1 MPETTQGTHAMA
13 HDPQTKDAKGKLV
26 IRNIGLLLSGDI
38 ARPILDADAIVV
50 LDGRIAAV
58 GKAVD
63 LDLANADSVIDAQG
77 CVVTP
82 GLIDNHVHT
91 VAGDWTPRQN
101 QIGWIDST
109 LHGGVTTIISAGE
122 AHYPGRPK
130 DIVGIKALAIAAQR
144 SFANFRPSGMK
155 IIAGAPV
162 LEPEMTE
169 DDFRELA
176 AAGVTLIGEVGLG
189 GVKDGPTGRRM
200 IAWARKYGMTS
211 MTHTG
216 GPSIPGSGRIGADV
230 VLEVDADVVAHING
244 GPTALPDDEIR
255 RICEESSRGLEIVHN
270 GNLRTGLFVLDI
282 AKQRDILDRVILG
295 TDGPAGSGVQP
306 LGILRTICHL
316 ASLGDVPTEVA
327 FCFATG
333 NTARV
338 RNLDDR
344 GVVEAGRAADLV
356 FMDQA
361 AGGIGKDFLESLALG
376 NLPGIGMIMVDGIVR
391 TARSRNTPPAIRVPE
406 IVAA

>member
-1 MPETTQGTHAMA
+1 MSSE
-13 HDPQTKDAKGKLV
+13 PQTKPAAGKTV
-26 IRNIGLLLSGDI
+26 IRNVGLMLSGDI
-38 ARPILDADAIVV
+38 ARPILDADTIVV
-50 LDGRIAAV
+50 VDGRIAAV
-58 GKAVD
+58 GMLGE
-63 LDLANADSVIDAQG
+63 LDTAGATTLIDAQG

-82 GLIDNHVHT
+82 GLIDNHVHP

-101 QIGWIDST
+101 QVGWIDST

-122 AHYPGRPK
+122 AHYPGRPR
-130 DIVGIKALAIAAQR
+130 DIVGVKALGIAAQR
-144 SFANFRPSGMK
+144 SFANFRPGGMK
-155 IIAGAPV
+155 VIAGAPV
-162 LEPEMTE
+162 LEPGMTE
-169 DDFRELA
+169 NDFRELA
-176 AAGVTLIGEVGLG
+176 EAGVTLIGEVGLG
-189 GVKDGPTGRRM
+189 GVKDGPTGRQM

-216 GPSIPGSGRIGADV
+216 GPSIPGSGRIGAEV

-255 RICEESSRGLEIVHN
+255 RICEEGTRALEIVHN
-270 GNLRTGLFVLDI
+270 GNLRTGLFVLGI
-282 AKQRDILDRVILG
+282 ARERNILDRVVLG

-316 ASLGDVPTEVA
+316 ASLGGVPTEVA

-338 RNLDDR
+338 RKLADR
-344 GVVEAGRAADLV
+344 GVIEAGRAADLV

-376 NLPGIGMIMVDGIVR
+376 NLPGIGMIMIDGEVR

-406 IVAA
+406 LVAA

>member
-1 MPETTQGTHAMA
+1 MSVE
-13 HDPQTKDAKGKLV
+13 PQAKPSADKTV
-26 IRNIGLLLSGDI
+26 IRNIGLVLSGDI

-50 LDGRIAAV
+50 ADGRISAV
-58 GKAVD
+58 GR
-63 LDLANADSVIDAQG
+63 LDGLDTAGATQVIDAQG

-82 GLIDNHVHT
+82 GLIDNHVHP

-101 QIGWIDST
+101 QLGWIEST
-109 LHGGVTTIISAGE
+109 LHGGVTTVISAGE
-122 AHYPGRPK
+122 AHYPGRPR
-130 DIVGIKALAIAAQR
+130 DIVGVKALGIAAQR
-144 SFANFRPSGMK
+144 SFANFRPGGMK
-155 IIAGAPV
+155 ILAGAPV
-162 LEPEMTE
+162 IEPGMTE
-169 DDFRELA
+169 NDFRELA
-176 AAGVTLIGEVGLG
+176 EAGVTLIGEVGLG
-189 GVKDGPTGRRM
+189 GVKDGPTGRQM

-255 RICEESSRGLEIVHN
+255 RICEESTRGLEIVHN
-270 GNLRTGLFVLDI
+270 GNLRTGLFVLGI
-282 AKQRDILDRVILG
+282 AKERNILDRVILG

-316 ASLGDVPTEVA
+316 ASLGGVSTEVA

-338 RNLDDR
+338 RKLGDR
-344 GVVEAGRAADLV
+344 GVIEAGRAADLV

-376 NLPGIGMIMVDGIVR
+376 NLPGIGMIMVDGVVR

-406 IVAA
+406 VVAA

>member
-1 MPETTQGTHAMA
+1 MSPE
-13 HDPQTKDAKGKLV
+13 PQNKAAATDKLV
-26 IRNIGLLLSGDI
+26 IRNIGLMLSGDL
-38 ARPILDADAIVV
+38 AQPILDADTIIVV
-50 LDGRIAAV
+50 DGRIAAV
-58 GKAVD
+58 GKATD
-63 LDLANADSVIDAQG
+63 LDLEDATSTIDAQG

-82 GLIDNHVHT
+82 GLIDNHVHP

-122 AHYPGRPK
+122 AHYPGRPR
-130 DIVGIKALAIAAQR
+130 DIVGIKALGIAAQR
-144 SFANFRPSGMK
+144 TFANFRPSGMK

-162 LEPEMTE
+162 LEHGMTE
-169 DDFRELA
+169 NDFRELA
-176 AAGVTLIGEVGLG
+176 DAGVTLIGEVGLG
-189 GVKDGPTGRRM
+189 GVKDGPTGKQM
-200 IAWARKYGMTS
+200 IAWARKHGMTS

-230 VLEVDADVVAHING
+230 VLEVDADVVAHVNG

-255 RICEESSRGLEIVHN
+255 RICEEGTRALEIVHN
-270 GNLRTGLFVLDI
+270 GNLRTGLFVLGI
-282 AKQRDILDRVILG
+282 AKERNELDRVILG

-316 ASLGDVPTEVA
+316 ASLGDVPTEIV

-338 RNLDDR
+338 RKLDDR
-344 GVVEAGRAADLV
+344 GVIEAGRAADLV

-376 NLPGIGMIMVDGIVR
+376 NLPGIGMIMVDGVVR

-406 IVAA
+406 VVAA

>member
-1 MPETTQGTHAMA
+1 MSHDLQNTTTQGGRT
-13 HDPQTKDAKGKLV
+13 L
-26 IRNIGLLLSGDI
+26 IRNVGLMLSGNI
-38 ARPILDADAIVV
+38 EEPILQATAILVE
-50 LDGRIAAV
+50 DGLIAGIGTAEEL
-58 GKAVD
+58 GAGG
-63 LDLANADSVIDAQG
+63 NAAVIDAHG
-77 CVVTP
+77 CVVAP
-82 GLIDNHVHT
+82 GLIDNHVHPA
-91 VAGDWTPRQN
+91 AGDWTPRQN

-130 DIVGIKALAIAAQR
+130 DIVGVKALGIASQR
-144 SFANFRPSGMK
+144 AFANFRPGGMK
-155 IIAGAPV
+155 ILAGAPV
-162 LEPEMTE
+162 LEPGMTE
-169 DDFRELA
+169 ADFKELA
-176 AAGVTLIGEVGLG
+176 DAGVTLIGEVGLG
-189 GVKDGPTGRRM
+189 GVKDGPTGRQM

-230 VLEVDADVVAHING
+230 VIEVDADVIAHVNG

-255 RICEESSRGLEIVHN
+255 RICEESTRALEIVHN
-270 GNLRTGLFVLDI
+270 GNLRTGLLVLDI
-282 AKQRDILDRVILG
+282 ARKRDELGRVVLG

-316 ASLGDVPTEVA
+316 ASLGGVPTETA

-338 RNLDDR
+338 RNLHDR
-344 GVVEAGRAADLV
+344 GLIEIGRAADLV

-361 AGGIGKDFLESLALG
+361 AGGIGDGFLESLALG
-376 NLPGIGMIMVDGIVR
+376 NLPGIGMIMIDGAVR

-406 IVAA
+406 VIA

>member
-1 MPETTQGTHAMA
+1 MSSE
-13 HDPQTKDAKGKLV
+13 PQAKPAAGKTV
-26 IRNIGLLLSGDI
+26 IRNVGLMLSGDI
-38 ARPILDADAIVV
+38 GRPILDADTIVV
-50 LDGRIAAV
+50 VDGLIAAV
-58 GKAVD
+58 GKESE
-63 LDLANADSVIDAQG
+63 LDTAGATKVIDAQG

-91 VAGDWTPRQN
+91 AAGDWTPRQN

-109 LHGGVTTIISAGE
+109 VHGGVTTIISAGE
-122 AHYPGRPK
+122 AHYPGRPR
-130 DIVGIKALAIAAQR
+130 DIVGIKALGIAAQR

-162 LEPEMTE
+162 LEPGMTE
-169 DDFRELA
+169 NDFRELA
-176 AAGVTLIGEVGLG
+176 EAGVTLIGEVGLG
-189 GVKDGPTGRRM
+189 GVKDGPTGRQM

-216 GPSIPGSGRIGADV
+216 GPSIPGSGRIGAEV
-230 VLEVDADVVAHING
+230 VLEVDADVVAHVNG

-255 RICEESSRGLEIVHN
+255 RICEEGTRALEIVHN
-270 GNLRTGLFVLDI
+270 GNLRTGLFVLGI
-282 AKQRDILDRVILG
+282 AKERNELDRVILG

-316 ASLGDVPTEVA
+316 ASLGDVPTEVV

-338 RNLDDR
+338 RKLADR
-344 GVVEAGRAADLV
+344 GVIEAGRAADLI

-361 AGGIGKDFLESLALG
+361 AGGIGKDFLDSLALG
-376 NLPGIGMIMVDGIVR
+376 NLPGIGMIMIDGEVR

>member
-1 MPETTQGTHAMA
+1 MSPEQQHKITA
-13 HDPQTKDAKGKLV
+13 DKLV
-26 IRNIGLLLSGDI
+26 IRNVGLMLSGDL
-38 ARPILDADAIVV
+38 ARPVLDADAIIV

-58 GKAVD
+58 GMATD
-63 LDLANADSVIDAQG
+63 LDLAGATSVIDAQG

-82 GLIDNHVHT
+82 GLIDNHVHP

-109 LHGGVTTIISAGE
+109 LHGGVTTMISAGE

-130 DIVGIKALAIAAQR
+130 DIIGIKALAIAAQR

-169 DDFRELA
+169 NDFRELA
-176 AAGVTLIGEVGLG
+176 DAGVTLIGEVGLG
-189 GVKDGPTGRRM
+189 GVKDGPTGRQM

-244 GPTALPDDEIR
+244 GPTALPDEEIR
-255 RICEESSRGLEIVHN
+255 RLCEESTRALEIVHN
-270 GNLRTGLFVLDI
+270 GNLRTGLFVLGI
-282 AKQRDILDRVILG
+282 AKDRNILDRVILG

-338 RNLDDR
+338 RKLDDR
-344 GVVEAGRAADLV
+344 GIIEAGRAADLV

-376 NLPGIGMIMVDGIVR
+376 NLPGIGMIMVDGVVR
-391 TARSRNTPPAIRVPE
+391 TARSRNTPPAIRVPQ
-406 IVAA
+406 IITA

>member
-1 MPETTQGTHAMA
+1 MSSDSQAMTTA
-13 HDPQTKDAKGKLV
+13 GKTV
-26 IRNIGLLLSGDI
+26 IRNIGLMLSGDI
-38 ARPILDADAIVV
+38 ARPVLDADTIVV
-50 LDGRIAAV
+50 VDGRIAAV
-58 GKAVD
+58 GKQGGVETSEATKI
-63 LDLANADSVIDAQG
+63 IDAQG

-82 GLIDNHVHT
+82 GLIDNHVHP

-101 QIGWIDST
+101 QLGWIDST

-122 AHYPGRPK
+122 AHYPGRPR
-130 DIVGIKALAIAAQR
+130 DIVGVKALGIAAQR
-144 SFANFRPSGMK
+144 SFSNFRPSGMK
-155 IIAGAPV
+155 ILAGAPV
-162 LEPEMTE
+162 LEPGMTE
-169 DDFRELA
+169 NDFRELA
-176 AAGVTLIGEVGLG
+176 EAGVTLIGEVGLG
-189 GVKDGPTGRRM
+189 GVKDGQTGRQM

-216 GPSIPGSGRIGADV
+216 GPSIPGSGRIGAEV

-255 RICEESSRGLEIVHN
+255 RICEEGARALEIVHN
-270 GNLRTGLFVLDI
+270 GNLRTGLFVLGI
-282 AKQRDILDRVILG
+282 AKERNELDRVILG

-316 ASLGDVPTEVA
+316 ASLGGLPTEVV

-338 RNLDDR
+338 RNLTDR
-344 GVVEAGRAADLV
+344 GVIEVGRAADLV

-376 NLPGIGMIMVDGIVR
+376 NLPGIGMIMIDGEVR

>member
-176 AAGVTLIGEVGLG
+176 EAGVTLIGEVGLG

-255 RICEESSRGLEIVHN
+255 RICEESPRGLEIVHN
-270 GNLRTGLFVLDI
+270 GNLRTGLFVLGI
-282 AKQRDILDRVILG
+282 AKERNILDRVILG

-344 GVVEAGRAADLV
+344 GVIEAGRAADLV

>member
-1 MPETTQGTHAMA
+1 MSPE
-13 HDPQTKDAKGKLV
+13 PQNKAAATDKLV
-26 IRNIGLLLSGDI
+26 IRNIGLMLSGDLGQ
-38 ARPILDADAIVV
+38 PILDADTIIVV
-50 LDGRIAAV
+50 DGRIAAV
-58 GKAVD
+58 GKATD
-63 LDLANADSVIDAQG
+63 LDLDGATSTIDAQG

-82 GLIDNHVHT
+82 GLIDNHVHP

-122 AHYPGRPK
+122 AHYPGRPR
-130 DIVGIKALAIAAQR
+130 DIVGIKALGIAAQR
-144 SFANFRPSGMK
+144 TFANFRPSGMK

-162 LEPEMTE
+162 LEHGMTE
-169 DDFRELA
+169 NDFRELA
-176 AAGVTLIGEVGLG
+176 EAGVTLIGEVGLG
-189 GVKDGPTGRRM
+189 GVKDGPTGKQM
-200 IAWARKYGMTS
+200 IAWARKHGMTS

-230 VLEVDADVVAHING
+230 VLEVDADVVAHVNG
-244 GPTALPDDEIR
+244 GPTALPDEEIR
-255 RICEESSRGLEIVHN
+255 RICEEGTRALEIVHN
-270 GNLRTGLFVLDI
+270 GNLRTGLFVLGI
-282 AKQRDILDRVILG
+282 AKERNELDRVILG

-316 ASLGDVPTEVA
+316 ASLGDVPTEIV

-338 RNLDDR
+338 RKLDDR
-344 GVVEAGRAADLV
+344 GVIEAGRAADLV

-376 NLPGIGMIMVDGIVR
+376 NLPGIGMIMVDGVVR

-406 IVAA
+406 VVAA

>member
-1 MPETTQGTHAMA
+1 MS
-13 HDPQTKDAKGKLV
+13 HDQQSTASQTGKTGKTV

-38 ARPILDADAIVV
+38 ERPILRADTIVIS
-50 LDGRIAAV
+50 DGLIAGV
-58 GKAVD
+58 GTATE
-63 LDLANADSVIDAQG
+63 LDLSDAATVIDANG

-82 GLIDNHVHT
+82 GLIDNHVHPA
-91 VAGDWTPRQN
+91 AGDWTPRQN

-122 AHYPGRPK
+122 AHYPGRPR
-130 DIVGIKALAIAAQR
+130 DIIGVKALGIASQR
-144 SFANFRPSGMK
+144 AFANFRPGGMK

-162 LEPEMTE
+162 LEPGMTE
-169 DDFRELA
+169 ADFRELA
-176 AAGVTLIGEVGLG
+176 DAGVTLIGEVGLG
-189 GVKDGPTGRRM
+189 GVKDGPTGRQM

-230 VLEVDADVVAHING
+230 VLEVDADIVAHING

-255 RICEESSRGLEIVHN
+255 RICEESPRGLEIVHN
-270 GNLRTGLFVLDI
+270 GNLRTGLFVLGI
-282 AKQRDILDRVILG
+282 AKERNILDRVVLG

-327 FCFATG
+327 FCFVTG

-338 RNLDDR
+338 RKLDDR
-344 GVVEAGRAADLV
+344 GVVEVGRAADLV

-361 AGGIGKDFLESLALG
+361 AGGIGRDFLDSLALG
-376 NLPGIGMIMVDGIVR
+376 NLPGIGMIMIDGAPC
-391 TARSRNTPPAIRVPE
+391 TARSRNTPPAIRMPE